1 MPAARFPSGAALQK
15 AEKVWGDSGRVD
27 LLDSVR
33 GFALMGLF
41 LVHCVEQYELFW
53 SHPDF
58 GPVYQWVFGLFSGKS
73 YILMALCFGVS
84 FYLIMQGA
92 ARRGQDYNWRFT
104 WRLATLLVLG
114 LVHGLIYRGDF
125 LQNIAIVGLAMLAF
139 DRVKSNRLLLLL
151 AALCLLQLPLLL
163 RASAANQ
170 GFAWG
175 LAEPLYMNDTG
186 AAAMAHGTFAEL
198 VRANATSGFVMRW
211 SYFIE
216 SGRVM
221 QMFGL
226 FIIGL
231 LLGRIG
237 FFARPQ
243 AFKPQRRWLLAASA
257 LLWAAFNFWVPD
269 VLSSTVPE
277 GAVLNNLQW
286 AVDCWAAVALMTAE
300 MLAFIELF
308 ESAANPLARLF
319 AAPGRM
325 TLTLYVGES
334 LIFTPIFYGY
344 GLGLY
349 DDLSSMQCLEIGI
362 VAFVAQIVF
371 AHLWFR
377 RFHYGPLEWIWRVAT
392 KTSFDVPFLKAP
404 VAATA

>member
-1 MPAARFPSGAALQK
+1 LQK
-15 AEKVWGDSGRVD
+15 AVKVWGDTGRVD

-104 WRLATLLVLG
+104 WRLATLMILG
-114 LVHGLIYRGDF
+114 LLHGLIYRGDF
-125 LQNIAIVGLAMLAF
+125 LQNIAVVGLAMLAF
-139 DRVKSNRLLLLL
+139 DRIKSNRVLLWL
-151 AALCLLQLPLLL
+151 AAMCLLQLPLLL
-163 RASAANQ
+163 RAWAASQ
-170 GFAWG
+170 GYAWG
-175 LAEPLYMNDTG
+175 LADPLYMNDTG
-186 AAAMAHGTFAEL
+186 AAAMATGSFAEL
-198 VRANATSGFVMRW
+198 VHANATSGFVMRW

-231 LLGRIG
+231 VLGRIG
-237 FFARPQ
+237 FFARPD
-243 AFKPQRRWLLAASA
+243 AFKPQRRWLLAASL
-257 LLWAAFNFWVPD
+257 LLWAVLYFRGTD
-269 VLSSTVPE
+269 VLNSLVAE
-277 GAVLNNLQW
+277 GPVRNNLQW
-286 AVDCWAAVALMTAE
+286 AMDCWGGVALMTAE
-300 MLAFIELF
+300 MLAFIALF
-308 ESAANPLARLF
+308 ESVNPIARLF

-334 LIFTPIFYGY
+334 ILFTPIFYGY

-349 DDLSSMQCLEIGI
+349 DDLSSLQCLEIGI
-362 VAFVAQIVF
+362 VAFAVQIVF

-377 RFHYGPLEWIWRVAT
+377 RFHYGPLEWIWRAAT
-392 KTSFDVPFLKAP
+392 KTSLDVPFLKTP
-404 VAATA
+404 VPATA

>member
-1 MPAARFPSGAALQK
+1 M
-15 AEKVWGDSGRVD
+15 AERVWGGGGRVE
-27 LLDSVR
+27 LLDAVR

-92 ARRGQDYNWRFT
+92 ERRGQDYRWRFC
-104 WRLATLLVLG
+104 WRLAILMIMGLL
-114 LVHGLIYRGDF
+114 HGLIYRGDF
-125 LQNIAIVGLAMLAF
+125 LQNIALVGFAMLAF
-139 DRVKSNRLLLLL
+139 DRVKSNRTLVWL
-151 AALCLLQLPLLL
+151 AALCLLQVPLLL
-163 RASAANQ
+163 RAWAAWR
-170 GFAWG
+170 GYAWG
-175 LAEPLYMNDTG
+175 LADPLYMNDAG

-216 SGRVM
+216 SGRIM

-231 LLGRIG
+231 VLGRIG
-237 FFARPQ
+237 FFARPGD
-243 AFKPQRRWLLAASA
+243 FRVQRRWLLVGSLLAWAVLHFWAPQAIDSA
-257 LLWAAFNFWVPD
+257 IPQ
-269 VLSSTVPE
+269 
-277 GAVLNNLQW
+277 GAVRSNLQCAIDTW
-286 AVDCWAAVALMTAE
+286 TGVSLMTAE
-300 MLAFIELF
+300 MLLFIELF
-308 ESAANPLARLF
+308 ESAAAPLARMF

-325 TLTLYVGES
+325 TLSLYVGQS
-334 LIFTPIFYGY
+334 IVFTPIFYGY

-349 DDLSSMQCLEIGI
+349 DDLSSAQCLEIGI
-362 VAFVAQIVF
+362 LAFAVQILL

-377 RFHYGPLEWIWRVAT
+377 RFHYGPLEWLWRAAT
-392 KTSFDVPFLKAP
+392 KTSFDVPFLKQP
-404 VAATA
+404 VIVAT